1 MLLHSLTF
9 AARNCNCRPGAKRC
23 RNLPA
28 FPHAPPCPGATP
40 LAPRST
46 WHFDTRTPA
55 AQDER
60 YWAEHVEQSATEKE
74 REKQRKVRVKAERER
89 REQEE
94 AERAQARPSSTPSS
108 SKTRA
113 PWPKGM
119 PITGTADAA
128 ARARREA
135 DKSASLERVTQHTA
149 RRRQQEEERIQE
161 DQRRMEARRVAEL
174 IQRGD

>member
-1 MLLHSLTF
+1 
-9 AARNCNCRPGAKRC
+9 
-23 RNLPA
+23 
-28 FPHAPPCPGATP
+28 
-40 LAPRST
+40 
-46 WHFDTRTPA
+46 
-55 AQDER
+55 
-60 YWAEHVEQSATEKE
+60 
-74 REKQRKVRVKAERER
+74 
-89 REQEE
+89 
-94 AERAQARPSSTPSS
+94 
-108 SKTRA
+108 
-113 PWPKGM
+113 M